1 MPMMLPRRM
10 GSAASFRY
18 HAARAKGRARG
29 GSFYEDPTY
38 QTAVYA
44 FVGIC
49 SIPIVF
55 FAGLLAL
62 GATLVYGPVV
72 WLAFAIVALAITALV
87 KGW

>member
-1 MPMMLPRRM
+1 MPVCAKLRYQVITTEAGGQL
-10 GSAASFRY
+10 GS
-18 HAARAKGRARG
+18 H
-29 GSFYEDPTY
+29 EEPTY
-38 QTAVYA
+38 ASGGVMPSLR
-44 FVGIC
+44 IC
-49 SIPIVF
+49 SIIVF